1 MCPAV
6 LEAEVREIES
16 AGSVLGV
23 EQPRRVQG
31 HGLSAGKSPKDA
43 GEITGADLRWIA
55 KDLLRTLFGD
65 NPQAGARWNIGVL
78 AFSFLKIFSNL
89 GDFYRPS
96 RCFWRIRVDWISDAI
111 FLIRSVLKRFCLL
124 MHGHGRKDPA

>member
-1 MCPAV
+1 MTPRIDLGSGPSSFDHDVATSLGSSSHASRATPDVKSGDGLSGEVIVENGAMCPAV

-65 NPQAGARWNIGVL
+65 NPQAGAR
-78 AFSFLKIFSNL
+78 
-89 GDFYRPS
+89 
-96 RCFWRIRVDWISDAI
+96 
-111 FLIRSVLKRFCLL
+111 
-124 MHGHGRKDPA
+124 